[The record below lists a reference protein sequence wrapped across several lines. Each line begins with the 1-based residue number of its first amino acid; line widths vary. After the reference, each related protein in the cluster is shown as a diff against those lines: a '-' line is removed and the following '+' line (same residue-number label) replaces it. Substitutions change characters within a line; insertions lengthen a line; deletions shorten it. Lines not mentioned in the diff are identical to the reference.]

1 MKGRII
7 KGLGGLYIVADN
19 ELNLY
24 ECKARGRFR
33 NEQTTP
39 LVGDFVEFEN
49 DNQNKYV
56 IEKIYKKRNSLI
68 RPAIANI
75 DILFIVVS
83 TFDPMPNLYVIDKT
97 IAIAQYKGIE
107 PIIVITKTDLRDNK
121 EILEIY
127 SRSNIR
133 TLVTN
138 IATGEGIEELRKLIS
153 GKVCAVTGNS
163 GVGKSTLLNEICP
176 KLCLSTS
183 ETSKKLGRGRHTT
196 RHVELFYINGGYI
209 ADTPGFSALDIEK
222 YDVILKDDLQYC
234 FAEMSEY
241 IGKCKFKGCS
251 HTSEKGCAVIDAVE
265 KGQIQKSRFESYVS
279 LYNEI
284 KNIKEWEVSRDK
296 K

>member
-7 KGLGGLYIVADN
+7 KGLGGLYVVADDQ
-19 ELNLY
+19 LSFY

-33 NEQTTP
+33 KEQMVP
-39 LVGDFVEFEN
+39 LVGDLVEFEN

-56 IEKIYKKRNSLI
+56 IEKIYDRHNSLV
-68 RPAIANI
+68 RPAVSNI

-107 PIIVITKTDLRDNK
+107 PIIVITKTDLKNNK

-127 SRSNIR
+127 RRSNIR

-138 IATGEGIEELRKLIS
+138 IATGEGIEEFKQLLT

-163 GVGKSTLLNEICP
+163 GVGKSTLLNGVCP
-176 KLCLSTS
+176 QLCLSTS

-234 FAEMSEY
+234 FSEMREY
-241 IGKCKFKGCS
+241 IGKCKFNGCS
-251 HTSEKGCAVIDAVE
+251 HTSEKGCAVIDAV
-265 KGQIQKSRFESYVS
+265 KNGQIQKSRFESYVS

-284 KNIKEWEVSRDK
+284 KNIKEWEVLREK

>member
-56 IEKIYKKRNSLI
+56 IEKIYEKRNSLI

-279 LYNEI
+279 LYTEI